1 LTWCPRIESAAGTS
15 EFAAMT
21 AVTTVTAAPTPMSVI
36 QESPKTTSEATEST
50 TIVPA
55 KMTARPPVAVAIAT
69 ESATSRPAPS
79 SWRNRVTRKS
89 E

>member
-1 LTWCPRIESAAGTS
+1 
-15 EFAAMT
+15 MT
-21 AVTTVTAAPTPMSVI
+21 AVTTVTAAPTPISVI
-36 QESPKTTSEATEST
+36 HDRPKTTREATEST

-69 ESATSRPAPS
+69 ASTTSRPAAS
-79 SWRNRVTRKS
+79 SWRYRVMRKS